1 MIKAGARLNGWS
13 DGSILVR
20 STRVINAFAF
30 MMENGNS
37 FAHHLAQIME
47 TDSREVYP
55 MLKPWVLKGIISVS
69 KLGRRNIYSISQK
82 FKSLISN
89 TIKKYSFKGREY
101 VIAKAKARFKRFLGR
116 DPDLETIQVI
126 EYFVDKALSGNP
138 YVQGSQNES
147 VAELLA
153 RVLHISIYDINEIL
167 RELVQANILYVWRN
181 RKARLESSLLT

>member
-1 MIKAGARLNGWS
+1 MIKAGARLDGWS

-20 STRVINAFAF
+20 SPRVINAFAF
-30 MMENGNS
+30 LMENGNS
-37 FAHHLAQIME
+37 FAHQLAQIME
-47 TDSREVYP
+47 TDSREVFP
-55 MLKPWVLKGIISVS
+55 MLKPWILKGIVSIS
-69 KLGRRNIYSISQK
+69 KFGRRNIYSISQK

-89 TIKKYSFKGREY
+89 ILKRYSFKGRDFI
-101 VIAKAKARFKRFLGR
+101 IAKAKARFKRFLGR
-116 DPDLETIQVI
+116 DPDPETVQVI

-138 YVQGSQNES
+138 YVQGSQNEP

-181 RKARLESSLLT
+181 RKARLESSLSV